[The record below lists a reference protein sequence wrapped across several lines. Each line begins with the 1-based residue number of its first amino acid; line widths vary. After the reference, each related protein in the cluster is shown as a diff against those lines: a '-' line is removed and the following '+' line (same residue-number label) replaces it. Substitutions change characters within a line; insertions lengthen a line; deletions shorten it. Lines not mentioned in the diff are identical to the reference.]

1 MFEDP
6 LIRYNHPGDKN
17 TWFVQ
22 RKEDDVPSRA
32 VNIEDYDPESIE
44 PDAGRRC
51 DQCRHAKLKQYGY
64 SSYTVEGTTFFCV
77 LERHPDRSFDRWY
90 GEDKRL
96 KFANKCDHFRE
107 GTPIKI
113 GVDGDLMR

>member
-1 MFEDP
+1 MKDDM
-6 LIRYNHPGDKN
+6 IRYNHPGDTN

-22 RKEDDVPSRA
+22 RKEDDVPSWA
-32 VNIEDYDPESIE
+32 VNMEDFDPESME

-64 SSYTVEGTTFFCV
+64 SSYTVEGTTFSCV
-77 LERHPDRSFDRWY
+77 LECHPERSFDRWY
-90 GEDKRL
+90 GEDQRL
-96 KFANKCDHFRE
+96 KYANNCGSFRE

-113 GVDGDLMR
+113 GTNGELL